1 MSKEVVSERDIRD
14 PQFRYVENPEEEL
27 EFRGDGQVVFKRRWE
42 SCVRQL
48 FGILELRDNDLECDK
63 VVQAV
68 KRLKYL
74 DKKYSDRY
82 VVQLVDTNEYYAD
95 EGNVTDPNEADT
107 YTSFRSAKET
117 ADWLNEDC
125 RKPAEII
132 KIKVKFNLEF
142 EKVDTEE

>member
-48 FGILELRDNDLECDK
+48 FGTLELRDNDLEYDK

-95 EGNVTDPNEADT
+95 EGNVTDP
-107 YTSFRSAKET
+107 K
-117 ADWLNEDC
+117 
-125 RKPAEII
+125 
-132 KIKVKFNLEF
+132 
-142 EKVDTEE
+142 